1 MHNPAWEALR
11 PHRKHGEGQVSS
23 HGGKQGRQVPQQTSP
38 VLLPAPRLPW
48 ETALPKAAARAAAP
62 ALSEGKVGT
71 TRGGP
76 SCPTTPPPQ
85 AGLSSW
91 GSNLGLP
98 DLTWGWGWRG
108 EGEGGRGAA
117 QSQVLALRKETEISR
132 FCCCPT
138 EPPRSAQRAEAT
150 RRMPDPAVELSP
162 SASLAKRLLDF
173 SSGYVLPM
181 QS

>member
-1 MHNPAWEALR
+1 MGQAHRLPEWAVPAAASPSPMHNPAREALR

-76 SCPTTPPPQ
+76 SCPTTPPPR

-98 DLTWGWGWRG
+98 DLAWGWGWRG

-117 QSQVLALRKETEISR
+117 RSQVLALRKETEISR

-138 EPPRSAQRAEAT
+138 EPPGALRGQKPLVACQT
-150 RRMPDPAVELSP
+150 PP
-162 SASLAKRLLDF
+162 
-173 SSGYVLPM
+173 
-181 QS
+181 